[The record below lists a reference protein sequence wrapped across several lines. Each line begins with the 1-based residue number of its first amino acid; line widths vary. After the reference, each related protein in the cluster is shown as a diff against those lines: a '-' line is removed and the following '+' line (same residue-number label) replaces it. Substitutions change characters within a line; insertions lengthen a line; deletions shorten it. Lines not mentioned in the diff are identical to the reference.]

1 MASSE
6 TTIRV
11 EPSEE
16 MRAIAEAM
24 KGSVSVLSDAIRA
37 IVREEIE
44 AHEKRQ
50 LTRARLGPRRYEV
63 K

>member
-1 MASSE
+1 
-6 TTIRV
+6 
-11 EPSEE
+11 

-24 KGSVSVLSDAIRA
+24 QGNVSALSDAIRA

-44 AHEKRQ
+44 AHEKQQ
-50 LTRARLGPRRYEV
+50 LARARLGSRRYEV